1 MLGKK
6 RAVVITKAVQAVMTQ
21 AGPAQK
27 QMELTKVFEIDTT
40 LEELLGYLKDK
51 DTNVLTVIFESDAP
65 EMSRDQ
71 EESSS

>member
-6 RAVVITKAVQAVMTQ
+6 RAVVITKTTQAVMTQ
-21 AGPAQK
+21 AGPATK
-27 QMELTKVFEIDTT
+27 QVDLTQVFEIDTT